1 MKKLL
6 GVLTVLLLLC
16 LASTA
21 LANVIIHAG
30 NFPDDNFR
38 AYVLQNCDTDG
49 NTVLCVKKGVRDKDA
64 SCSKYRYDPLK
75 REPRRPAALPSFADN
90 DFTLE
95 LED

>member
-1 MKKLL
+1 MKKQVL
-6 GVLTVLLLLC
+6 G
-16 LASTA
+16 
-21 LANVIIHAG
+21 AG
-30 NFPDDNFR
+30 VDPKCRYCRFGTL
-38 AYVLQNCDTDG
+38 VTDG